1 MEIYTVFMDWKNQY
15 CQNGYTIIFFSLPDM
30 CVFPGIKETIV
41 GMFTVAIKRIFLNLD
56 LSNSAGNNSINKTGI
71 YFKV

>member
-1 MEIYTVFMDWKNQY
+1 
-15 CQNGYTIIFFSLPDM
+15 M
-30 CVFPGIKETIV
+30 CVFPGIKEMIV
-41 GMFTVAIKRIFLNLD
+41 GMFTGAIKRIILNLD